1 MTAIDVVAVG
11 TEDGVDFIAALRIT
25 GTEEGDAEPTHH
37 AAEATETAVT
47 GFEATGEQQAQPDRQ
62 QSLRV
67 EQALQYL
74 FFQLD
79 AGGGPARG
87 DEQSEVAAALQG
99 QHR

>member
-11 TEDGVDFIAALRIT
+11 AEDGVDFIAALRVA
-25 GTEEGDAEPTHH
+25 GAEHRNADPSHH
-37 AAEATETAVT
+37 AAEATETAVA
-47 GFEATGEQQAQPDRQ
+47 GFEATSEQQAQPGRQ

-87 DEQSEVAAALQG
+87 DEQSVVAAALQG